1 MGEVVRQARR
11 LIVIAVDDYADGNAE
26 FTKGINDQ
34 VAVVTGWLTDSAL
47 GPDRQFTLRKPEE
60 TLHSVQ
66 QVHRFL
72 TFEDLAGAQ
81 PREAVVIYITGHGQR
96 GPSSGRHYLRF
107 ARTDDGRLPGTALTT
122 GEVISVVLG
131 STAQHVLVLVDSCFA
146 GALANDVQ
154 PVLRDLTSR
163 SRLTSLAV
171 VTSGN
176 FDEQPLVG
184 SFTEL
189 LRRALDKIGA
199 EESGFAQ
206 PYLSFSEWRHVL
218 DAVHREDRGLVEA
231 KWVWPERLSEDASL
245 CLPNP
250 RFEAPKDL
258 GNAVR
263 ELPDAAGLFDGYWR
277 ERASGRVHE
286 RDTGWYFSGRHD
298 SMRTLTEFVT
308 RGCGVMVV
316 TGAAGSGKSAL
327 LARLVTLTDQT
338 FLDQP
343 DLAQVVAA
351 VPDDERP
358 AAGSVDAAVL
368 ARNKTSLALI
378 EDLLRALGS
387 EAVPAGTAPLR
398 ALQEHLTARAGGD
411 RVPTVVID
419 ALDEARDS
427 LACLNDVVLPI
438 ARLRADHQPLVR
450 MVVGVRSSP
459 HAAPGTAEHLTDA
472 DADELLRRL
481 CRALEDDVLQVP
493 VMVQRTDD
501 PSVTD
506 DIAAYIEAL
515 LSGDE
520 AGPYADEPGQAGIV
534 AREVACAVAPSFLDA
549 RLAADQLRT
558 AQQMQDVT
566 APAWQERL
574 SQGTVALLHEDLH
587 EVARHQNVPVATLV
601 RVMRAT
607 AFAAGSG
614 LPWAEVWPSVAQA
627 LIAPADDMVSTEA
640 HAAAIRTVQTTRLTG
655 YLARSTEDGRLTYR
669 PVHQQVSKALLQQP
683 YSLADASPATSQNH
697 EPPPPLT
704 EEHCR
709 ITKAL
714 TLLLPADSATVAHPY
729 IRRHLVAHA
738 AAGNVLNDMHV
749 PPQLLAQETS
759 HTLRERLG
767 LPLPASSAR
776 SDQVNVAAAAL
787 IEPYLAEGAD
797 PASRYS
803 SIALHALA
811 LRSNGRPAAQSPAAL
826 SPQWGWWQSATN
838 VLASPGQYVRALIA
852 IEASPGRTLIAAG
865 TKNGAHVW
873 DASNGQHLAD
883 LPAGL
888 VDDMC
893 LVRGRSRSFLAT
905 AGSEGV
911 AIWDPL
917 SGLQINRTPSPASGV
932 QVISDGDQR
941 WQLLSRFSNYAQI
954 WKPDENRVDAV
965 PFIPDERGSS
975 GGGTHTVIRT
985 RNGQSLLL
993 ASPDSDGLA
1002 LRDFRNGELRARVS
1016 IPRSKLRRLMS
1027 LRRSGRADLLLA
1039 ALTDR
1044 VLTWDPETGEVL
1056 PVGRGPAAYPAQF
1069 DLPDGRTAIALER
1082 RNRQTVEVWELG
1094 EAGWNVVASVAVGEI
1109 TQLTALPS
1117 TPGRWLVATAGEA
1130 GLRLWHPDPDTSQ
1143 THHGTA
1149 AGPVTAITA
1158 LQVPGAD
1165 GRVHH
1170 RWIVGSRAGVEVMDL
1185 DGGDRTSWHLGQVQA
1200 LHPLSPGR
1208 VAVLAD
1214 SGTHI
1219 WQPSAEADSA
1229 GPVTSPQSE
1238 HVTLRWPD
1246 RSVANCVVNWPPGS
1260 TRIATARSGGISLE
1274 DIEGGRTEY
1283 VDFPSSPAPRAVVA
1297 LPTADGTT
1305 ACIAVGTRRGA
1316 LVWDLQAQRE
1326 VVNLRVRGQ
1335 RSDTSALTLLHSGG
1349 TILLAA
1355 ATREGIHIW
1364 DTADWAPQA
1373 RITTSW
1379 TKSLAAVALS
1389 PTHHL
1394 LASGSGHALHLWDPT
1409 CGELLHSLI
1418 TAAPVDTI
1426 ASVPADGSV
1435 FLAIGGPAGLAALR
1449 VNFSCPLR

>member
-1 MGEVVRQARR
+1 MSEVVRQARR

-47 GPDRQFTLRKPEE
+47 GPDRQFSLQKPKE

-66 QVHRFL
+66 QVHQFL
-72 TFEDLAGAQ
+72 NCQDLAGAQ
-81 PREAVVIYITGHGQR
+81 PREAVIVYITGHGQR

-122 GEVISVVLG
+122 GEVVSAVLA

-189 LRRALDKIGA
+189 LRRALDKIEA

-263 ELPDAAGLFDGYWR
+263 ALPDAAGLFDGYWR
-277 ERASGRVHE
+277 ERASGRTHE

-298 SMRTLTEFVT
+298 AMRTLTEFLT

-327 LARLVTLTDQT
+327 LARLVTLTDQA

-343 DLAQVVAA
+343 DLAKVVAV

-378 EDLLRALGS
+378 EDLLRALGA

-398 ALQEHLTARAGGD
+398 ALQERLAARAKGD

-427 LACLNDVVLPI
+427 LACLNDVILPI
-438 ARLRADHQPLVR
+438 ARLRSGHQPLVR

-459 HAAPGTAEHLTDA
+459 HASPGAAEHLTDA

-481 CRALEDDVLQVP
+481 CRSLEDDVLQVP
-493 VMVQRTDD
+493 VMLQRTDD
-501 PSVTD
+501 PNVTD
-506 DIAAYIEAL
+506 DIAAYVEAL
-515 LSGDE
+515 LSGDD
-520 AGPYADEPGQAGIV
+520 AGPYADKPGQAEIV

-558 AQQMQDVT
+558 AQRIQDVT

-587 EVARHQNVPVATLV
+587 EVARHHGVPVATLV

-683 YSLADASPATSQNH
+683 YSLADASPATAQGH
-697 EPPPPLT
+697 EPPPPLA
-704 EEHCR
+704 EEHAR
-709 ITKAL
+709 ITQAL
-714 TLLLPADSATVAHPY
+714 ALLLPADSATVAHPY
-729 IRRHLVAHA
+729 VRRHLVAHA
-738 AAGNVLNDMHV
+738 AVGNVLNDAHV
-749 PPQLLAQETS
+749 PLQLLAQETS

-776 SDQVNVAAAAL
+776 NDQVNVAAAAL
-787 IEPYLAEGAD
+787 IEPYLAEGSD

-803 SIALHALA
+803 SIALHALT
-811 LRSNGRPAAQSPAAL
+811 LRHNGRPAEPSPAAL
-826 SPQWGWWQSATN
+826 SAQWGWWQSATN

-852 IEASPGRTLIAAG
+852 IEVSPGRTLIAAG

-873 DASNGQHLAD
+873 DASNGQRLAD

-893 LVRGRSRSFLAT
+893 VVRGRSRSFLAT
-905 AGSEGV
+905 AGSGGV

-917 SGLQINRTPSPASGV
+917 SGLQINHNPAPASAV
-932 QVISDGDQR
+932 QVVSDGDQR
-941 WQLLSRFSNYAQI
+941 WQLLSRFSDYSQI
-954 WKPDENRVDAV
+954 WKPDQNHVDAV
-965 PFIPDERGSS
+965 PFMPDEPSRSSRGI
-975 GGGTHTVIRT
+975 HTVIRT
-985 RNGQSLLL
+985 QNGQPLL
-993 ASPDSDGLA
+993 ASPDADGLA
-1002 LRDFRNGELRARVS
+1002 LRDFRNGELRARVPM
-1016 IPRSKLRRLMS
+1016 PRGRLRRLMS
-1027 LRRSGRADLLLA
+1027 LRRPGRTDLVLA
-1039 ALTDR
+1039 AFTDR
-1044 VLTWDPETGEVL
+1044 MLTWDPDTGDVL

-1082 RNRQTVEVWELG
+1082 RNRQIVEVWELG
-1094 EAGWNVVASVAVGEI
+1094 EAGWNEVASVAVGEI
-1109 TQLTALPS
+1109 TQLTTLPS

-1130 GLRLWHPDPDTSQ
+1130 GLRLWHPDPDMPL

-1158 LQVPGAD
+1158 LQVPSAD

-1170 RWIVGSRAGVEVMDL
+1170 RWVVGSRAGVEVMDL
-1185 DGGDRTSWHLGQVQA
+1185 EGSDRISWHLGQVQA
-1200 LHPLSPGR
+1200 LHALSPGR

-1219 WQPSAEADSA
+1219 WQPPAGAESVR
-1229 GPVTSPQSE
+1229 GPLTSLQHESW
-1238 HVTLRWPD
+1238 TLRWPD
-1246 RSVANCVVNWPPGS
+1246 RMVANCVVNWPPGC
-1260 TRIATARSGGISLE
+1260 TRIATARSGGILLE
-1274 DIEGGRTEY
+1274 DIEGGQAEY
-1283 VDFPSSPAPRAVVA
+1283 VDIPSSPAPRAVVA
-1297 LPTADGTT
+1297 LPAADGTT
-1305 ACIAVGTRRGA
+1305 PRIAVGTRRGA
-1316 LVWDLQAQRE
+1316 LIWDLQAQRE
-1326 VVNLRVRGQ
+1326 VTNLRVRGQ
-1335 RSDTSALTLLHSGG
+1335 RSDTWALTLLHSGA
-1349 TILLAA
+1349 TTLLAA

-1364 DTADWAPQA
+1364 DTADWSPQA
-1373 RITTSW
+1373 RITTPW
-1379 TKSLAAVALS
+1379 TKSLAAIALT

-1394 LASGSGHALHLWDPT
+1394 LASGSGHALHLWDPAS
-1409 CGELLHSLI
+1409 GELLHSLI

-1426 ASVPADGSV
+1426 ASAPEDGSV
-1435 FLAIGGPAGLAALR
+1435 FIAIGGPAGLAALR
-1449 VNFSCPLR
+1449 VNFPTL

>member
-1 MGEVVRQARR
+1 M
-11 LIVIAVDDYADGNAE
+11 IAVDNYADGNAE

-34 VAVVTGWLTDSAL
+34 VAVVTGWLTDPAL
-47 GPDRQFTLRKPEE
+47 GPDRQFTLHKPQE

-66 QVHRFL
+66 QVHQFL
-72 TFEDLAGAQ
+72 NSQDLASAQ
-81 PREAVVIYITGHGQR
+81 PREAVVVYITGHGQR

-122 GEVISVVLG
+122 GEVVSAVLG

-176 FDEQPLVG
+176 FDQQPLVG

-189 LRRALDKIGA
+189 LKRALDKVQA

-206 PYLSFSEWRHVL
+206 PYLSFSEWRQVL
-218 DAVHREDRGLVEA
+218 DAVNREDRGLVEA

-298 SMRTLTEFVT
+298 AMRILTEFVT
-308 RGCGVMVV
+308 QGSGVMVV

-327 LARLVTLTDQT
+327 LARLVTLTDQV
-338 FLDQP
+338 FLNQP
-343 DLAQVVAA
+343 DMAPLVATI
-351 VPDDERP
+351 PDDERP
-358 AAGSVDAAVL
+358 VAGSVDAAVL

-378 EDLLRALGS
+378 EDLLRALGA
-387 EAVPAGTAPLR
+387 EAVPAGTAPLS
-398 ALQEHLTARAGGD
+398 ALQEHLTALASGD

-419 ALDEARDS
+419 ALDEAQDS
-427 LACLNDVVLPI
+427 LACLNDVVLPV
-438 ARLRADHQPLVR
+438 ARLRAGDQPLVR

-459 HAAPGTAEHLTDA
+459 HASPGAAEHLIDA

-481 CRALEDDVLQVP
+481 RRALEDDVLQVP
-493 VMVQRTDD
+493 VKVQRTDD

-506 DIAAYIEAL
+506 DIAAYVEAL
-515 LSGDE
+515 LTGDE
-520 AGPYADEPGQAGIV
+520 ASPYTDEPDQARIV
-534 AREVACAVAPSFLDA
+534 AREVACVVAPSFLDA

-558 AQQMQDVT
+558 AQQIQDVT

-587 EVARHQNVPVATLV
+587 EVARHQSVPVTTLV

-627 LIAPADDMVSTEA
+627 LIAPEDNTSSTET
-640 HAAAIRTVQTTRLTG
+640 HAAAIRAVQTTRLTG

-683 YSLADASPATSQNH
+683 YSLADASPSTSQSH
-697 EPPPPLT
+697 ELAPPLA
-704 EEHCR
+704 EEHAR
-709 ITKAL
+709 VTQAL
-714 TLLLPADSATVAHPY
+714 ARLLPADSATVAHPY
-729 IRRHLVAHA
+729 VRRHLVAHA
-738 AAGNVLNDMHV
+738 DLGHVLDDVHV
-749 PPQLLAQETS
+749 PPRLLAQETS

-767 LPLPASSAR
+767 LPLPASSDR
-776 SDQVNVAAAAL
+776 NDQVNVTAAAL

-797 PASRYS
+797 VASRYS

-811 LRSNGRPAAQSPAAL
+811 LRRNGRPTEPSPAVL

-852 IEASPGRTLIAAG
+852 IEVSPGRTLIAAG

-873 DASNGQHLAD
+873 DASDGQHLAD

-893 LVRGRSRSFLAT
+893 LVRGHSRSFLAT
-905 AGSEGV
+905 AGSGGV
-911 AIWDPL
+911 AIWDPV
-917 SGLQINRTPSPASGV
+917 SGLQIDHNRTPASAV
-932 QVISDGDQR
+932 EVISDGDQR
-941 WQLLSRFSNYAQI
+941 WQLLSRFSHYSQI
-954 WKPDENRVDAV
+954 WKPDQNRVDAV
-965 PFIPDERGSS
+965 PFMLDERGRSS
-975 GGGTHTVIRT
+975 RGIHTVIRT
-985 RNGQSLLL
+985 QNGQPLF
-993 ASPDSDGLA
+993 ASPDADGLA
-1002 LRDFRNGELRARVS
+1002 LRDFRNGELRARVP
-1016 IPRSKLRRLMS
+1016 IPRSRLRRLLS
-1027 LRRSGRADLLLA
+1027 LRRHDRTDLVLA
-1039 ALTDR
+1039 AFTDR
-1044 VLTWDPETGEVL
+1044 LLTWDPDTGEVL
-1056 PVGRGPAAYPAQF
+1056 QVGRGPAAYPAQF
-1069 DLPDGRTAIALER
+1069 DLPDGRTAIAVER

-1094 EAGWNVVASVAVGEI
+1094 EAGWNEVASVVVGEI
-1109 TQLTALPS
+1109 TQLTTLPS
-1117 TPGRWLVATAGEA
+1117 APGQWLIATAGEA
-1130 GLRLWHPDPDTSQ
+1130 GLRLWHPDPDTPL
-1143 THHGTA
+1143 THHGAA
-1149 AGPVTAITA
+1149 AGPVATITA
-1158 LQVPGAD
+1158 LQVPSAG
-1165 GRVHH
+1165 GRVRH
-1170 RWIVGSRAGVEVMDL
+1170 RWVVGSRAGVEVMSM
-1185 DGGDRTSWHLGQVQA
+1185 DGSDRVSWHLGQVQA
-1200 LHPLSPGR
+1200 LHALSPGR

-1219 WQPSAEADSA
+1219 WQAPTGPEDGRGPATSLQPEPS
-1229 GPVTSPQSE
+1229 TF
-1238 HVTLRWPD
+1238 RWPD
-1246 RSVANCVVNWPPGS
+1246 RSVANCVVNWPPGC

-1274 DIEGGRTEY
+1274 DLEGGQAEY
-1283 VDFPSSPAPRAVVA
+1283 VDIPSSPAPRAMVA
-1297 LPTADGTT
+1297 LPAADGTT
-1305 ACIAVGTRRGA
+1305 PHIVVGTRRGA
-1316 LVWDLQAQRE
+1316 LIWDLQTQRE
-1326 VVNLRVRGQ
+1326 VVKLPVRGQ
-1335 RSDTSALTLLHSGG
+1335 RSDTWALTLLHSGAA
-1349 TILLAA
+1349 TLLAA

-1373 RITTSW
+1373 RITTPW
-1379 TKSLAAVALS
+1379 TKSLAAVALT

-1394 LASGSGHALHLWDPT
+1394 LASGSGHAVHLWDPAS
-1409 CGELLHSLI
+1409 GELLHSLI

-1426 ASVPADGSV
+1426 ASATEDDSV
-1435 FLAIGGPAGLAALR
+1435 FIAIGGPAGLAALR
-1449 VNFSCPLR
+1449 VNLPAP